1 LRSLKNVDYRLKQKL
16 LYIEK
21 TDPEI
26 LKSYGDTLL
35 EQGWISDAVDF
46 YQKADHR
53 QGLQKIKHMA
63 FESGDVMLFQQAAK
77 ALQEE
82 PQPKDWNDIAQ
93 KAIERKKYS
102 FAMQAL
108 SKAQNEEGL
117 NALKK
122 QLQKG

>member
-1 LRSLKNVDYRLKQKL
+1 MRSLKNVDYRLKQKL

-21 TDPEI
+21 TDLEI
-26 LKSYGDTLL
+26 LKSYGDVLL
-35 EQGWISDAVDF
+35 EQGRISDAIDF
-46 YQKADHR
+46 YQKANHPE
-53 QGLQKIKHMA
+53 GLQKIKAMA

-77 ALQEE
+77 ALSEE
-82 PQPKDWNDIAQ
+82 PLAKDWNDIAQ
-93 KAIERKKYS
+93 KAIDLKKYS